1 MTQAPRNRLIRIIF
15 PGCVPF
21 LFSVLFP
28 TVCRAS
34 VACLLEGKTAK
45 MIRSLRRH
53 AKMTAILVL
62 GGAHIDRR
70 GRISGAT
77 APGASNPGTW
87 REEAGGG
94 GFNAARNLAR
104 LGHHVTLISPRGGDS
119 EGEAVGIAA
128 EEARVVDRPFTFLD
142 RRTPTYTAILERNG
156 ELVVALAD
164 MELYRL
170 FVPRRLMVRQVR
182 DAIEAADFL
191 LTDANLPAETL
202 AALAGMARERGK
214 PLAGIGIS
222 PAKVV
227 RYAGLLGLFD
237 YLFMNE
243 AEARAL
249 SGLAPDDFRAWPT
262 IFSRAGLKG
271 GAITRGSREAIAWGD
286 GAAAVLAPPPLTA
299 IGDVTGAGDGFA
311 AGFLHARLDGQPLS
325 SAIAAGTAAARIALA
340 SEMATAEEMSR
351 ELLAQVLALVPAA
364 EIVL

>member
-1 MTQAPRNRLIRIIF
+1 
-15 PGCVPF
+15 
-21 LFSVLFP
+21 
-28 TVCRAS
+28 
-34 VACLLEGKTAK
+34 
-45 MIRSLRRH
+45 
-53 AKMTAILVL
+53 MTAILVL

-70 GRISGAT
+70 GRIAGET

-104 LGHHVTLISPRGGDS
+104 LGHRVTLISPRGGDA
-119 EGEAVGIAA
+119 EGEAVSIAA
-128 EEARVVDRPFTFLD
+128 EAAGVSDRPFTFLD
-142 RRTPTYTAILERNG
+142 RRTPTYTAVLERNG
-156 ELVVALAD
+156 ELVIALAD
-164 MELYRL
+164 MELYRM

-182 DAIEAADFL
+182 DAIDAADFL

-202 AALAGMARERGK
+202 ATLGGMAKERGK

-227 RYAGLLGLFD
+227 RYAGRLALFD

-249 SGLAPDDFRAWPT
+249 AGLAPEDFRAWPT
-262 IFSRAGLKG
+262 IFARAGLKG
-271 GAITRGSREAIAWGD
+271 GAITRGAREAIAWGD
-286 GAAAVLAPPPLTA
+286 GTAAILAPPPLQSV
-299 IGDVTGAGDGFA
+299 GDVTGAGDGFA
-311 AGFLHARLDGQPLS
+311 AGFLHARLEGQPLAG
-325 SAIAAGTAAARIALA
+325 AIMAGTAAARIALA

-351 ELLAQVLALVPAA
+351 EMLAHVLALVPSA